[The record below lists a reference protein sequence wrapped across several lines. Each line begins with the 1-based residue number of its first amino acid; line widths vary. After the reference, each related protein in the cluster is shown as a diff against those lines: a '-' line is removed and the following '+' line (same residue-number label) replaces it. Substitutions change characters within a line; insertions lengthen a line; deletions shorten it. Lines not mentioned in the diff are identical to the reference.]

1 MKQPN
6 SKVRG
11 VPKANKRAQLA
22 VESAKEQASAE
33 ELYQK
38 IFAYSNDAI
47 FVIDPLLDS
56 IIDVNAQACSMLG
69 YLRDDLLAM
78 PISAVH
84 PEEMAK
90 LQAFAQSIF
99 ENGRGWTNELT
110 CLTKAGERLPSE
122 ISASSITID
131 GQS

>member
-1 MKQPN
+1 MPN
-6 SKVRG
+6 LRLSR
-11 VPKANKRAQLA
+11 PR
-22 VESAKEQASAE
+22 SRASAE

-69 YLRDDLLAM
+69 YSRDDLLAM

-99 ENGRGWTNELT
+99 ENGRRVDQR
-110 CLTKAGERLPSE
+110 AFLPYQ
-122 ISASSITID
+122 
-131 GQS
+131 GR